1 MKNRSVRKFF
11 ADKGFYI
18 ALILCLAIIGV
29 GTWAVVEFTDVGQR
43 VTAQLPE
50 TGEDVFNPQTPAITP
65 APNVGEIPESN
76 LEENPESN
84 RGEEPITTQTP
95 APKQEA
101 KPTPK
106 SFMWPVSGDITMPYS
121 VDALIYNPTMSDW
134 RTHPGIDIATD
145 LGTAVSAI
153 ADGTVIGIEKD
164 GMSGTT
170 VTIEHGGNLVSV
182 YSNLDTDLL
191 VSVGDTVEMGDLIG
205 RVGETSI
212 SEAGREPHLHLEM
225 TLNGNSVNP
234 LDYLPN

>member
-1 MKNRSVRKFF
+1 MKNRSIRKFF

-50 TGEDVFNPQTPAITP
+50 TGEDVFNPQTPAATP
-65 APNVGEIPESN
+65 APNAG
-76 LEENPESN
+76 ENPESNVRENPDIN
-84 RGEEPITTQTP
+84 RGEEPIATQTP
-95 APKQEA
+95 VPNQET

-121 VDALIYNPTMSDW
+121 ADALIYNPTMADW
-134 RTHPGIDIATD
+134 RTHPGIDIATE
-145 LGTAVSAI
+145 LGTAVNAI
-153 ADGTVIGIEKD
+153 ADGTVISVERD

-170 VTIEHGGNLVSV
+170 VAIEHGGGLVSV
-182 YSNLDTDLL
+182 YSNLDADVL
-191 VSVGDTVEMGDLIG
+191 VAEGDTVEMGDLIG
-205 RVGETSI
+205 RVGQTSI

-225 TLNGNSVNP
+225 TLNGKSVNP